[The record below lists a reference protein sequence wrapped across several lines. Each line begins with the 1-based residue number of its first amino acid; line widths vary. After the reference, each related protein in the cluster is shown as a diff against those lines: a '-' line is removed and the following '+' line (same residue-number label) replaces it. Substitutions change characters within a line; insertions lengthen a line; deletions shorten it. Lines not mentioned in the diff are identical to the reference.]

1 MLREPS
7 QGRVWNFILKNGCRD
22 FVEIRRMVLRL
33 QGERSG
39 RKLLFTLFTQ
49 LGMAPELDPNIS
61 LADMDAFPGFSAVC
75 KTAATICYDR
85 GHG

>member
-7 QGRVWNFILKNGCRD
+7 QGRVWNFLFKNGYGD

-39 RKLLFTLFTQ
+39 RKLLFTLFTR
-49 LGMAPELDPNIS
+49 LGMTPELDLNIS
-61 LADMDAFPGFSAVC
+61 LADVDAFSGFSAVC